1 MCVPLTIRVMPY
13 DKNDPRSQ
21 LSTAGSAPAGIPRP
35 AQYRELHEAAPDEKH
50 DHGGKTW
57 WTRSQAMLI
66 GWTEAEAGDEIATDD
81 VDGEHAVLAI
91 DGATLE
97 VVQDGEVTPVS
108 ESAVVIVPPGSSSL
122 RVTTAG
128 TVIRVIAAPTA
139 PAIAARC
146 ANRNEYSNDDG
157 NVAEFAPWPD
167 SPAGHAVRVYPL
179 SEHPIAEGRLGR
191 IFRCSTVMVNVL
203 PESNDPRDPAK
214 LSPHHHD
221 DFEQVSLQVSGDY
234 VHHMRVPWTPDSTT
248 WRDDEHQACH
258 APAVVVIP
266 PPLVHTSQAVEPM
279 HHWLI
284 DVFAPPRR
292 DFSERPGWVLNADH
306 YPMP

>member
-1 MCVPLTIRVMPY
+1 MPY

-21 LSTAGSAPAGIPRP
+21 LSTAGTSPAGIPR
-35 AQYRELHEAAPDEKH
+35 AAHYRELHDAAPDEKH
-50 DHGGKTW
+50 QHGSQTW
-57 WTRSQAMLI
+57 WTRSQAMVI
-66 GWTEAEAGDEIATDD
+66 GWTEAEAGDEITTND
-81 VDGEHAVLAI
+81 VDGEHAVLVI
-91 DGATLE
+91 DGATVE
-97 VVQDGEVTPVS
+97 VGHDGRTATVD
-108 ESAVVIVPPGSSSL
+108 ESAVVIVPAGSSTL
-122 RVTTAG
+122 RLTSAG
-128 TVIRVIAAPTA
+128 TVIRVLAADTA
-139 PAIAARC
+139 PELAGRC
-146 ANRNEYSNDDG
+146 ANSNEYANDDD
-157 NVAEFAPWPD
+157 NVATFAPWPD
-167 SPAGHAVRVYPL
+167 PPGGSAIRVYPL
-179 SEHPIAEGRLGR
+179 SEHPIAEGRHGR

-203 PESNDPRDPAK
+203 PESDDPRDPSK

-248 WRDDEHQACH
+248 WRDDQHQSCH

-266 PPLVHTSQAVEPM
+266 PPLVHTSQAVGAM

-292 DFSERPGWVLNADH
+292 DFSERPGWVLNADD